1 MTKRWIMVPPDPAA
15 VPLASALHLP
25 LPLAQVLVNRG
36 FQDAESAEKFLNP
49 QLRHLTD
56 PFELPDMAAA
66 VDRILSGIEQKQ
78 RIVIYGDYDVDGVTS
93 SALLIRVLR
102 AAGLRHDGA
111 CPVERGEA
119 SATQAGAT
127 VENFLPHRMD
137 EGYGL
142 SKEGVARCLKEFN
155 PQLLIA
161 VDCGTSSADEIADLK
176 QRGVE
181 TIVLD
186 HHEPPEKLPEC
197 IGVVNPKRVAA
208 ANLTRGG
215 MEEPR
220 KGFAATSPWL
230 PLASVGV
237 SFKVAHA
244 LQKRARERGLRWAG
258 EFDLRD
264 HLDLVAVGT
273 VADIVPLT
281 GENRILVKAG
291 LERLPHTR
299 KIGLRALME
308 IAGVPRLGG
317 VNPYHI
323 GHAPSVIG
331 FRIGPRLNAAG
342 RLGDAMA
349 ALELLLT
356 EDPAEAGRLAKL
368 LNDHNARRQQ
378 IEERIV
384 KEAMEMVH
392 ADVDLNRARV
402 LVLAR
407 EGWHVGVIGIVAS
420 RIQQEFYR
428 PTVVIGTEHGVGKG
442 SCRSIAGFSIVAALA
457 RCAPLLE
464 QFGGHEMA
472 AGLSVKADKIPELRR
487 ALNDYAAG
495 VLKDEDWLPQVR
507 VDAVIRLDELDEDFF
522 AQLERFEPCGPGNP
536 SPVFA
541 VRGAKM
547 RGVPRVVGKDHLKF
561 NVTDG
566 EATVEAIW
574 FGKADREL
582 PAATFDIAFAPE
594 INEFRGEQ
602 TVQLKVKDVR
612 PVL

>member
-1 MTKRWIMVPPDPAA
+1 MTKRWIIAPADPATG
-15 VPLASALHLP
+15 PLAAALGLP
-25 LPLAQVLVNRG
+25 PPLAQVLVNRG

-102 AAGLRHDGA
+102 F
-111 CPVERGEA
+111 
-119 SATQAGAT
+119 AGAT

-142 SKEGVARCLKEFN
+142 SNEGVARCLKELE
-155 PQLLIA
+155 PELLVA
-161 VDCGTSSADEIADLK
+161 VDCGTSSASEIADLK
-176 QRGVE
+176 RHKVE

-197 IGVVNPKRVAA
+197 IGVVNPKRVVA
-208 ANLTRGG
+208 ANLIRGG

-237 SFKVAHA
+237 SFKFAHA
-244 LQKRARERGLRWAG
+244 LQKRARERGSPWAK

-264 HLDLVAVGT
+264 HLDLVAIGT

-281 GENRILVKAG
+281 GENRILAKAG
-291 LERLPHTR
+291 LERLPRTR
-299 KIGLRALME
+299 KIGLLALME
-308 IAGVPRLGG
+308 IAGVPHLGG
-317 VNPYHI
+317 VNPYH
-323 GHAPSVIG
+323 VG

-356 EDPAEAGRLAKL
+356 DNPAEAERLAKL
-368 LNDHNARRQQ
+368 LNDHNAQRQQ

-384 KEAMEMVH
+384 KEAMEMVR

-428 PTVVIGTEHGVGKG
+428 PTVVIGTENGIGKG

-457 RCAPLLE
+457 HCAPLLE
-464 QFGGHEMA
+464 RFGGHEMA
-472 AGLSVKADKIPELRR
+472 AGLSVKAEKIPELRR
-487 ALNDYAAG
+487 ALNDCAAG

-541 VRGAKM
+541 VRGVKM

-566 EATVEAIW
+566 ETTVEAIW